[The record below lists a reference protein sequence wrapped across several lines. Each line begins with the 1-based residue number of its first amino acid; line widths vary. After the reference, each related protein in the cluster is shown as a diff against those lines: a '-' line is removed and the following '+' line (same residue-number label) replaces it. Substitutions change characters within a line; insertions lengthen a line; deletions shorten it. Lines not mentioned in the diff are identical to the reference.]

1 MPVRDVKAAL
11 KDHLSD
17 QNLVEL
23 DEQEQAAIR
32 SRMEAVDKL
41 FAQTNQAKYKLEI
54 QFHEKRSTWQP
65 FAGVMYFLLS
75 GNKLHG
81 GGDTKIYLCG
91 LDGCHGIVNPPEHT
105 VTDLDTP
112 LEQESR
118 PRVICPKCN
127 QIQFADQLW
136 GERLLRLTAQHWA
149 QAIYDNF
156 RYLEQNADVMLIL
169 HHSDLQKMTGLEI
182 EKNADS
188 AILDG
193 ARRAR
198 QKVIYPLKNLIK
210 DVSAGADMYKRFLAF
225 VTS

>member
-1 MPVRDVKAAL
+1 MPVQDVKAAL
-11 KDHLSD
+11 KSRLGQQD
-17 QNLVEL
+17 LVEL

-32 SRMEAVDKL
+32 ARMEAVDKL
-41 FAQTNQAKYKLEI
+41 FAGTNQAKYKLEI
-54 QFHEKRSTWQP
+54 QFNEKRSMWQP
-65 FAGVMYFLLS
+65 YVGVMYFLLS

-91 LDGCHGIVNPPEHT
+91 QEGCHGIVNPPEHT

-112 LEQESR
+112 EGQESR
-118 PRVICPKCN
+118 PRVVCPKCN
-127 QIQFADQLW
+127 QIQLADQLW
-136 GERLLRLTAQHWA
+136 GERLLRLTAQNWA
-149 QAIYDNF
+149 KAIYDNF

-169 HHSDLQKMTGLEI
+169 HHSDLQKMTRLEM
-182 EKNADS
+182 EKNASS

-210 DVSAGADMYKRFLAF
+210 DVSTGADMHQRFLAF
-225 VTS
+225 VNS